1 MLGKNY
7 SPPFPRTSV
16 LLIHMPNQENITQLL
31 IELSNGNRATLDDL
45 LPLVYDELKR
55 MAAGYLRRERV
66 DHTLQP
72 TALVNEAYLKLVDQ
86 TRVSWQN
93 RAHFFGVAANIMR
106 RILVDHARSHNAE
119 KRFGG
124 LEKLQLDENIDQAVE
139 MSGELIALD
148 DALKNLA
155 KVDEP
160 MAKLVELRYFG
171 GLTFE
176 EAAEVLGVSVIT
188 AKRHWKLAR
197 SWLYGQ
203 LLHKT

>member
-1 MLGKNY
+1 MA
-7 SPPFPRTSV
+7 
-16 LLIHMPNQENITQLL
+16 NQENITQLL
-31 IELSNGNRATLDDL
+31 IELSGSNRETLDDL

-55 MAAGYLRRERV
+55 MASGYLRRERV

-72 TALVNEAYLKLVDQ
+72 TALVNEAYLKLIDQ

-93 RAHFFGVAANIMR
+93 RAHFFGVAAQVMR
-106 RILVDHARSHNAE
+106 RLLIDHARSHNAE

-124 LEKLQLDENIDQAVE
+124 LEKLQLDENIDKAIE
-139 MSGELIALD
+139 MSDELIALD
-148 DALKNLA
+148 DALTNLA
-155 KVDEP
+155 KVDAP

-176 EAAEVLGVSVIT
+176 ETAEVLGVSVIT

-197 SWLYGQ
+197 AWLYGQ
-203 LLHKT
+203 LNKE